1 MTDQADVSA
10 RDRLCGRRI
19 VVTGAASGM
28 GDAIARLFVREGARV
43 ALLDVNPKVRET
55 ADALGQFGVVA
66 DVASEGSVN
75 AAIEQAQA
83 ALGGLDGVV
92 NAAGVLHRAT
102 IEDTDFAAFQKI
114 VGVNLAGPFLVCR
127 AALPHLRQA
136 PRATIVNIASL
147 AGLQGF
153 PSMSVYS
160 ASKAGLIRM
169 SEALSG
175 EVGPTIRIN
184 CICPG
189 VIRTPMTAYM
199 FDGDQDFQAEKRIQV
214 GRPGEPLDIA
224 QAALYL
230 SSEES
235 AFVAGTTLTVAGGRL
250 S

>member
-1 MTDQADVSA
+1 MSDLDDVTG
-10 RDRLCGRRI
+10 RNRLSGRRI
-19 VVTGAASGM
+19 VVTGAASGL
-28 GDAIARLFVREGARV
+28 GDAIARLFVRQGARLV
-43 ALLDVNPKVRET
+43 LFDINAKVSET
-55 ADALGQFGVVA
+55 ADALGQTGVVT
-66 DVASEGSVN
+66 DVSSEASVN
-75 AAIEQAQA
+75 AAIEQAA
-83 ALGGLDGVV
+83 TALGGLDGVV
-92 NAAGVLHRAT
+92 NAAGVLHRST
-102 IEDTDFAAFQKI
+102 VEDTDFTLFQKI
-114 VGVNLAGPFLVCR
+114 IGVNLAGPFLMCR
-127 AALPHLRQA
+127 AALPHLRKA

-153 PSMSVYS
+153 PRMGVYS

-189 VIRTPMTAYM
+189 VIRTPMTEYM
-199 FDGDQDFQAEKRIQV
+199 FEDDYDFQAEKSIQV

-235 AFVAGTTLTVAGGRL
+235 AFVAGTTLTVSGGRL